1 MKKTA
6 VFAVILLLIAGIAY
20 AKEFKVKKVEGI
32 YDVEARID
40 NNPPIV
46 GDNNVSIEIKDKS
59 GKYVTD
65 AKVTVEYSMPAMP
78 GMPAMHYKS
87 AAALS
92 GNTYKAV
99 MNLSMAGSWNIEVKI
114 IKEDN
119 SGKGNSIGKDNRL
132 GKDSKAGKDK
142 TRTIKFSVDAH

>member
-6 VFAVILLLIAGIAY
+6 VFAVILFLIAGIAY
-20 AKEFKVKKVEGI
+20 AKEFKVKKAEGL
-32 YDVEARID
+32 YDVEANID

-46 GDNNVSIEIKDKS
+46 GNNNISIEIKDKS

-65 AKVTVEYSMPAMP
+65 AKVAVEYTMPAMP
-78 GMPAMHYKS
+78 GMPAMHYKEE
-87 AAALS
+87 AVVS

-114 IKEDN
+114 K
-119 SGKGNSIGKDNRL
+119 KDDKT
-132 GKDSKAGKDK
+132 GKDSKKGKDSK
-142 TRTIKFSVDAH
+142 TRTVKFTVDAH